1 MPFNKR
7 ILTPIGFGKTYHN
20 DIEYIVEIIEKG
32 LAEKKFKILDKEQ
45 LLKDIFEYIYTTSD
59 TYSLDV

>member
-1 MPFNKR
+1 MTLNKR

-32 LAEKKFKILDKEQ
+32 LAEKKFKILDEEQ